1 MGLFNWANMREM
13 KEGKGVKERKEPPLT
28 VFFGVL
34 QRKLWRFVTLN
45 LVYLI
50 SGIPTWLFMAAMGFG
65 LYFFHMGRADY
76 NVCLP
81 WMLILI
87 PFIAFLSAPATMG
100 ATYVLRNFAR
110 EAHAWVVGDMFEK
123 SSKNYV
129 QGMIIGAINAVLAFI
144 LTYAYFY
151 YGTLQQGLSIVNYIL
166 IVLGFILASLRSYIF
181 PMAVTYKLSIANLY
195 RYSLALVIMKF
206 PQNLL
211 LQGFSLACICCAF
224 YYPNIGILI
233 SALGGIA
240 ILGFVNVF
248 YTDRVLQQNM
258 DESNVKIYPEKEHKA

>member
-13 KEGKGVKERKEPPLT
+13 KEGKGVDRKKQPPLT
-28 VFFGVL
+28 VFFGIL

-45 LVYLI
+45 LFYLI
-50 SGIPTWLFMAAMGFG
+50 SGLPTWIFMAAMGLG
-65 LYFFHMGRADY
+65 LYFFSMGKADY
-76 NVCLP
+76 NIFLP
-81 WMLILI
+81 WMLIMI
-87 PFIAFLSAPATMG
+87 PFITFISGPATMG

-110 EAHAWVVGDMFEK
+110 EEHAWVVGDMFEK
-123 SSKNYV
+123 ASKNYL
-129 QGMIIGAINAVLAFI
+129 QGAAIGFINSVIAFI

-166 IVLGFILASLRSYIF
+166 IVLGFIFASLRSYIF
-181 PMAVTYKLSIANLY
+181 PMAVTYKLNLKNLY
-195 RYSLALVIMKF
+195 RYSLALVILKF

-211 LQGFSLACICCAF
+211 LQLFSLLCICLAF
-224 YYPNIGILI
+224 YYPNIGILLT
-233 SALGGIA
+233 AVGGIA

-258 DESNVKIYPEKEHKA
+258 DSANIKIYPEKEQKK